1 MFQGLF
7 SRTHWAKSIPRNGRR
22 MSFLIERRTARSKL
36 PKEYVTMSRTRRY
49 ALLATAAAVVGGALF
64 LIYLIR
70 GNINRDREIA
80 RAIERVGEQTEVV
93 VINRTMPAGTV
104 LSNDMLETRSYLTT
118 NLPENV
124 VTSRTDAVN
133 QRALVPLYAGEPLI
147 ADKLGTALRTNPS
160 GYVPQGQVAFAL
172 PIDPRTAVGGVI
184 ATGDRIDIIGR
195 IGVKE
200 EAITQVLFENVKVL
214 GVAGEF
220 PFGGRPPGAE
230 QEGGG
235 LFGTQLAGGEGPKI
249 LILELTLD
257 QAVALADALQRTTL
271 YVALRSSQ

>member
-1 MFQGLF
+1 
-7 SRTHWAKSIPRNGRR
+7 
-22 MSFLIERRTARSKL
+22 
-36 PKEYVTMSRTRRY
+36 MSRTRRY
-49 ALLATAAAVVGGALF
+49 VLLAMAAAVIAGALF

-70 GNINRDREIA
+70 GNIERDREIA
-80 RAIERVGEQTEVV
+80 GAIERVGEQAEVV
-93 VINRTMPAGTV
+93 VINRTVPAGTV
-104 LSNDMLETRSYLTT
+104 LSSDMLQMRSYLKT
-118 NLPENV
+118 NLPESV
-124 VTSRTDAVN
+124 VTDREDAVN

-147 ADKLGTALRTNPS
+147 ADKVGTALRTNPS
-160 GYVPQGQVAFAL
+160 GYVPRGQVAFAL
-172 PIDPRTAVGGVI
+172 PIDPQTAVGGVI

-195 IGVKE
+195 IGVEE
-200 EAITQVLFENVKVL
+200 EAVSEVLFENVKVL

-220 PFGGRPPGAE
+220 PFGGRPPGTE

-235 LFGTQLAGGEGPKI
+235 LFGAPSAGVEGSKI